1 MAGELEGKV
10 ALVTGA
16 GQGLGAGI
24 SLALAKAGT
33 AVGLFG
39 RTRSKLEET
48 AEAIAAAGGRCHIV
62 QGDVT
67 DRASVNAAVTE
78 ITDALGPVWTLVN
91 NAVSGGHN
99 LIEDVCDEDLDEH
112 IRSGIYGSFY
122 MMQACLPA
130 MKVHGGRIVNFGSG
144 AGTMGMATRL
154 TYNIAKEGI
163 RALTKTAATEWG
175 RYAITV
181 NTICPIASTPLYE
194 RWWTSLNDAEQQ
206 AHLDSIP
213 LGRMGDAEKDI
224 GALVVF
230 LAGPGGGYITGRT
243 LHIDGGK
250 AFYDR

>member
-1 MAGELEGKV
+1 MGDLSGKV

-24 SLALAKAGT
+24 SLALAKAGAT
-33 AVGLFG
+33 VGLVG

-48 AEAIAAAGGRCHIV
+48 AKTVAEAGGRSHV
-62 QGDVT
+62 VKGDVT
-67 DRASVNAAVTE
+67 DRASVDAAVAE
-78 ITDALGPVWTLVN
+78 IAGALGPVWALVN
-91 NAVSGGHN
+91 NAVSSSHN
-99 LIEDVCDEDLDEH
+99 LVEDVRDKELDES

-130 MKVHGGRIVNFGSG
+130 MKAHGGRIVNFGSG
-144 AGTMGMATRL
+144 AGTMGMATRMS
-154 TYNIAKEGI
+154 YNIAKEGI

-175 RYAITV
+175 RYGITV

-194 RWWTSLNDAEQQ
+194 SWFTSLEDAEKR
-206 AHLDSIP
+206 AFLDSIP
-213 LGRMGDAEKDI
+213 MGRMGDAEQDV

-230 LAGPGGGYITGRT
+230 LAGPGSSYITGRT
-243 LHIDGGK
+243 LHVDGGR

>member
-1 MAGELEGKV
+1 MGDLSGKV

-24 SLALAKAGT
+24 SLALAKAG
-33 AVGLFG
+33 ADVALVG

-48 AEAIAAAGGRCHIV
+48 AAAVTAAGGRAHVI

-67 DRASVNAAVTE
+67 DRASVDATVEE
-78 ITDALGPVWTLVN
+78 ITRERGPVWALVN
-91 NAVSGGHN
+91 NAVSSSHN
-99 LIEDVCDEDLDEH
+99 YVEDVRDEELDEA

-130 MKVHGGRIVNFGSG
+130 MKAHGGRIVNFGSG
-144 AGTMGMATRL
+144 AGTMGMATRMS
-154 TYNIAKEGI
+154 YNIAKEGI

-175 RYAITV
+175 RWAITI
-181 NTICPIASTPLYE
+181 NTICPIASTPLYD
-194 RWWTSLNDAEQQ
+194 RWWDSISDAEKQ

>member
-1 MAGELEGKV
+1 MEDLSGKV

-16 GQGLGAGI
+16 GQGLGTGI
-24 SLALAKAGT
+24 SLALAKAG
-33 AVGLFG
+33 ADVALVG

-48 AEAIAAAGGRCHIV
+48 ADAIAAVGGRSFV
-62 QGDVT
+62 VPGDVT
-67 DRASVNAAVTE
+67 DRASVDAIVEA
-78 ITDALGPVWTLVN
+78 ITRERGPVWALVN
-91 NAVSGGHN
+91 GAVSYQTGP
-99 LIEDVCDEDLDEH
+99 IEEVRDEH
-112 IRSGIYGSFY
+112 LGEAIRSGIYGSFY
-122 MMQACLPA
+122 MMQACLPS
-130 MKVHGGRIVNFGSG
+130 MKTAGGRIMNFGSG
-144 AGTMGMATRL
+144 AGTMGMAAHL
-154 TYNIAKEGI
+154 SYNITKEGI

-175 RYAITV
+175 RWAITV
-181 NTICPIASTPLYE
+181 NTICPIASTPLYD
-194 RWWTSLNDAEQQ
+194 RWWTSLNDADKQ